1 MAEASPNPTVF
12 VTCIDDSIL
21 GRKRT
26 QLNFWGRKD
35 QNLMLQ
41 IEENLE
47 SIRHHR
53 DQDPGTAQPA
63 DSVKRLRSKSTPHSL
78 QLLLHKTISTAVNYL
93 SFRHSHS
100 SVNEIGPVLNEDLYG
115 PEEIFGLITNHIIT
129 PSTKLEP
136 AFQPRWT
143 HYTATVPYE
152 TTLLNLKVVL
162 NGLAAYA
169 LFESES

>member
-1 MAEASPNPTVF
+1 MNSNVLSGKK
-12 VTCIDDSIL
+12 CS
-21 GRKRT
+21 
-26 QLNFWGRKD
+26 NF
-35 QNLMLQ
+35 LLFY
-41 IEENLE
+41 
-47 SIRHHR
+47 
-53 DQDPGTAQPA
+53 
-63 DSVKRLRSKSTPHSL
+63 DSVKSPWISFSSRDKVSQILAADFMPKSSGLELFRMHDSVQRLRSKSTPHSL
-78 QLLLHKTISTAVNYL
+78 QLLLHKTISTAVNFL

-115 PEEIFGLITNHIIT
+115 PEEIFGLITNLIIT

-162 NGLAAYA
+162 NGLAAYS
-169 LFESES
+169 LFESERYAPNSQ

>member
-1 MAEASPNPTVF
+1 MPKS
-12 VTCIDDSIL
+12 S
-21 GRKRT
+21 G
-26 QLNFWGRKD
+26 
-35 QNLMLQ
+35 
-41 IEENLE
+41 LE
-47 SIRHHR
+47 LFRMH
-53 DQDPGTAQPA
+53 
-63 DSVKRLRSKSTPHSL
+63 DSVQRLRSKSTPHSL
-78 QLLLHKTISTAVNYL
+78 QLLLHKTISTAVNFL

-115 PEEIFGLITNHIIT
+115 PEEIFGLITNLIIT

-162 NGLAAYA
+162 NGLAAYS
-169 LFESES
+169 LFESERYAPNSQ